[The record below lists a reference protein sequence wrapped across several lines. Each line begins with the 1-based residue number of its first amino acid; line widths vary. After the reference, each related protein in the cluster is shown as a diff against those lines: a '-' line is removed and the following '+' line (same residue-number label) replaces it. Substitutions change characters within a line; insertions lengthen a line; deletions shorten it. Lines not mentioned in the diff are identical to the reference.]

1 MKIIIEDRDFINDLE
16 RLQFEVQARQNLIGY
31 MFNNNIKSEVFD
43 QYHAE
48 YLDFFK
54 QYEKKKSEVEML
66 YVKPVFP
73 EAKQWELDFETGELT
88 ID

>member
-1 MKIIIEDRDFINDLE
+1 MKIIIEDRAFIDDLE
-16 RLQFEVQARQNLIGY
+16 RLQFEVQARQNIIGY
-31 MFNNNIKSEVFD
+31 MFDNNIKSEVFD

-54 QYEKKKSEVEML
+54 QYEKKKLEVETL
-66 YVKPVFP
+66 YVKPALP
-73 EAKQWELDFETGELT
+73 TATKWELNFETGELT

>member
-1 MKIIIEDRDFINDLE
+1 MKIIIEDRNFINDLE
-16 RLQFEVQARQNLIGY
+16 RLQFEVQARQNIIGY
-31 MFNNNIKSEVFD
+31 MFSNNIKSEVFD

>member
-1 MKIIIEDRDFINDLE
+1 MKIIIEDRAFIEDLE
-16 RLQFEVQARQNLIGY
+16 RLQYEVQARKNIIGY
-31 MFNNNIKSEVFD
+31 MLESNIRNECFN

-54 QYEKKKSEVEML
+54 KYEQKKADIDIL
-66 YVKPVFP
+66 YVKP
-73 EAKQWELDFETGELT
+73 AKANAKSWNLDFKSGELT

>member
-1 MKIIIEDRDFINDLE
+1 MKIIIEDRAFIDDLE
-16 RLQFEVQARQNLIGY
+16 RLQFEVQARQNIIGY
-31 MFNNNIKSEVFD
+31 MFDNNIKSEVFD

-66 YVKPVFP
+66 YVKPAFP
-73 EAKQWELDFETGELT
+73 EAKNWNLDFATGELT